1 MVSGGTYGT
10 EDIVH
15 GAGYGRAILI
25 LLLTPL
31 LWSLPTAFMIGELSS
46 ALPYEG
52 GYYAWVRRAMGNF
65 WGFQE
70 AWLSLVASIFDMA
83 IYPTLFVAYLT
94 RMFPWFQQENRGWW
108 VALAVVIA
116 CAVLNIAGVKV
127 VSLTSLWLFFALSA
141 PFVAIVVLAP
151 FKLGALANA
160 VTKPTTSTVDILG
173 GLLICMWNYMGWDNA
188 STIATEVEK
197 PQRTYPRAML
207 VAVAI
212 VALSY
217 VLPFAAMW
225 MTGLKPTAWETGS
238 WADIAGLLG
247 GPLLRIGVVLGGVI
261 SAFGMFNALVM
272 SYSRLPLAMAQ
283 DGMLP
288 GIFAKL
294 HKKSRA
300 PWVAIVALA
309 MGWAMCL
316 GLGFARLVTL
326 DILLYGF
333 SLLLEFMALAV
344 LRFREPEL
352 ARPFRVPG
360 GLFGAIAIGIPPM
373 LLLGFSII
381 RSEHEQVW
389 NMSSFEF
396 GMILIAA
403 GFVAYAVNH
412 LLKPQGWA
420 PVRSRREAR
429 SQPLSRRKLKKKRT
443 GLPVLFILLCDA
455 ELRRRFCRVAQAL
468 HLVVSALD
476 TGGLAPNDLSDV
488 FRQIGRQCLVV
499 GLFGVVFACFHRLKN
514 RFVAGTK
521 AHLGINPGAMH
532 GRRGRSGDFLIRFA
546 QADQL
551 CFELAGKAR
560 ALQALLVEKRLQV
573 RPLHVGSRVLIP
585 LLPIFAGFNQV
596 FDHANRILFVHYY
609 LRRLDAGEQVG
620 FGSNLLAKPARN

>member
-94 RMFPWFQQENRGWW
+94 RMFPYFQQGNRGWW

-116 CAVLNIAGVKV
+116 CAALNIAGVKV
-127 VSLTSLWLFFALSA
+127 VSLTSLWLFFALTA

-151 FKLGALANA
+151 FKIGALANA

-225 MTGLKPTAWETGS
+225 MTGLTPNAWETGS

-288 GIFAKL
+288 GVFAKL
-294 HKKSRA
+294 QKKSRA

-316 GLGFARLVTL
+316 GLGFARLVTI
-326 DILLYGF
+326 DILLYGT
-333 SLLLEFMALAV
+333 SLVLEFVALAV

-352 ARPFRVPG
+352 PRPFRVPG
-360 GLFGAIAIGIPPM
+360 GLFGAIAIGIPPA
-373 LLLGFSII
+373 LLLGFAVL
-381 RSEHEQVW
+381 RSEHEYIW
-389 NMSSFEF
+389 GMSSFAF

-403 GFVAYAVNH
+403 GFVAYAINH
-412 LLKPQGWA
+412 ALKPQGWA
-420 PVRSRREAR
+420 PA
-429 SQPLSRRKLKKKRT
+429 QQK
-443 GLPVLFILLCDA
+443 A
-455 ELRRRFCRVAQAL
+455 E
-468 HLVVSALD
+468 
-476 TGGLAPNDLSDV
+476 
-488 FRQIGRQCLVV
+488 
-499 GLFGVVFACFHRLKN
+499 
-514 RFVAGTK
+514 
-521 AHLGINPGAMH
+521 
-532 GRRGRSGDFLIRFA
+532 
-546 QADQL
+546 
-551 CFELAGKAR
+551 
-560 ALQALLVEKRLQV
+560 
-573 RPLHVGSRVLIP
+573 
-585 LLPIFAGFNQV
+585 
-596 FDHANRILFVHYY
+596 
-609 LRRLDAGEQVG
+609 
-620 FGSNLLAKPARN
+620 PAA

>member
-94 RMFPWFQQENRGWW
+94 RMFPYFQQGNRGWW

-127 VSLTSLWLFFALSA
+127 VSLTSLWLFFALTA
-141 PFVAIVVLAP
+141 PFVAIVLIAP
-151 FKLGALANA
+151 FKIGALANA
-160 VTKPTTSTVDILG
+160 VTKPTTSSVDILG

-188 STIATEVEK
+188 STIATEVER

-207 VAVAI
+207 VAVVI

-225 MTGLKPTAWETGS
+225 MTGLTPTAWETGS

-247 GPLLRIGVVLGGVI
+247 GPLLRIGVVLGGII

-288 GIFAKL
+288 GIFGKL
-294 HKKSRA
+294 QKKSRA
-300 PWVAIVALA
+300 PWVAIIALA

-333 SLLLEFMALAV
+333 SLLLEFVALAV
-344 LRFREPEL
+344 LRFREPDL
-352 ARPFRVPG
+352 PRPFRVPG

-373 LLLGFSII
+373 LLLGFSIV

-389 NMSSFEF
+389 NMSSFAF

-412 LLKPQGWA
+412 LLKPHGWA
-420 PVRSRREAR
+420 ATTEKA
-429 SQPLSRRKLKKKRT
+429 QP
-443 GLPVLFILLCDA
+443 A
-455 ELRRRFCRVAQAL
+455 A
-468 HLVVSALD
+468 
-476 TGGLAPNDLSDV
+476 
-488 FRQIGRQCLVV
+488 
-499 GLFGVVFACFHRLKN
+499 
-514 RFVAGTK
+514 
-521 AHLGINPGAMH
+521 
-532 GRRGRSGDFLIRFA
+532 
-546 QADQL
+546 
-551 CFELAGKAR
+551 
-560 ALQALLVEKRLQV
+560 
-573 RPLHVGSRVLIP
+573 
-585 LLPIFAGFNQV
+585 
-596 FDHANRILFVHYY
+596 
-609 LRRLDAGEQVG
+609 
-620 FGSNLLAKPARN
+620 